1 MKMLIIRTAKNE
13 FQTIGTGLILDG
25 CGQTLFDFR
34 TLELAYK
41 NNMREISSIPAGR
54 YKVEKRVSVKHGS
67 HFHVLEVNGRTLIL
81 IHVGNYHMNTK
92 GCILVGSEHKYLN
105 TDKNLDVANSLQTMQ
120 KLNTILPLNF
130 DLEIVEINVNN

>member
-1 MKMLIIRTAKNE
+1 MKMLIIRTAQND
-13 FQTIGTGLILDG
+13 FQTIGTGLILDES
-25 CGQTLFDFR
+25 GQTLFGFR
-34 TLELAYK
+34 TLELPFR
-41 NNMREISSIPAGR
+41 NNMREISSIPTGKYR
-54 YKVEKRVSVKHGS
+54 VEKRTSVKYGS
-67 HFHVLEVNGRTLIL
+67 HFHVLGVSGRILIL

-130 DLEIVEINVNN
+130 DLEIAEINVNN